1 MVITV
6 EFCRPFFW
14 FFVPFEVAVLSV
26 RRFIASGYLLDIFK
40 MFLKSV
46 GGVKSF
52 KRYNYS
58 VISWWLVL
66 LDEGIW
72 SRCACRN
79 SPTCRMSLTYFR
91 HLKLYRT
98 HFATGGFKYN
108 YFFAYVLFL
117 LVCLVVFN
125 ATFSNMSVISWWSVL
140 LAEETGWPIKKHR
153 IVASH
158 WQTLSHNVVH
168 FTLIEIRTHNISGS
182 SPLSHR

>member
-1 MVITV
+1 MFTTSGTYPWSFVTQIVNNGRVLST
-6 EFCRPFFW
+6 FFL

-79 SPTCRMSLTYFR
+79 SPTCRIF
-91 HLKLYRT
+91 
-98 HFATGGFKYN
+98 
-108 YFFAYVLFL
+108 
-117 LVCLVVFN
+117 
-125 ATFSNMSVISWWSVL
+125 
-140 LAEETGWPIKKHR
+140 
-153 IVASH
+153 
-158 WQTLSHNVVH
+158 
-168 FTLIEIRTHNISGS
+168 
-182 SPLSHR
+182 